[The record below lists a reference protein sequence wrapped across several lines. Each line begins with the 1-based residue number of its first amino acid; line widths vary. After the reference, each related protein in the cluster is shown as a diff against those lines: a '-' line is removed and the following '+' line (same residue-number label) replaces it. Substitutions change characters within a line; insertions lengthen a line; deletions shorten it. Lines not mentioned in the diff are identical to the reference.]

1 MKRTPDGAG
10 HIREAI
16 RRLLSRGV
24 EPSVPKV
31 RGELLRWRGVGASF
45 RDIQPTFIEWRA
57 AELARRAGII
67 EAAADAILLL
77 GTTMERQAVARIVDA
92 RSGGGVRIKFTV
104 KARNTGGGHRKRGHT
119 PSRTVHAT

>member
-16 RRLLSRGV
+16 RRLTSRGV
-24 EPSVPKV
+24 EPSVPKI

-45 RDIQPTFIEWRA
+45 RDVQPVYVAWRES
-57 AELARRAGII
+57 ELARRAGII

-77 GTTMERQAVARIVDA
+77 GTTMERQAVARIVEA

-119 PSRTVHAT
+119 PLHTVHGS